1 MSGPVRP
8 DESHGPD
15 RFLLVRHGDE
25 PEDDRVTAF
34 FRAAGAR
41 AETVRPFRGEA
52 LDLGGLAG
60 AVVFG
65 GPFSVFEEAR
75 HPFLRDEARLIET
88 CLARG
93 LPILGICQG
102 AQQIAR
108 VLDAEVAPHAQG
120 LHEFGY
126 YEVTPTEAGRSLF
139 PGPLVVAQSHWHGF
153 GLPPGAELLASSAA
167 FRHQAM
173 RHGPALAFQFHA
185 EVTPAGFRRWQA
197 APWAPWD
204 RPGAQDRA
212 TQDRLMAA
220 HDTRQAAWFEGVL
233 AAHFGPALAA
243 ARAALPG
250 AAAP

>member
-1 MSGPVRP
+1 MT
-8 DESHGPD
+8 

-25 PEDDRVTAF
+25 PADDRATAF

-41 AETVRPFRGEA
+41 AETVCPLRGET

-65 GPFSVFEEAR
+65 GPFSVFEETR
-75 HPFLRDEARLIET
+75 HPFLRDEARLIEA
-88 CLARG
+88 CLAGG

-108 VLDAEVAPHAQG
+108 VLGAEVRPHPGG

-153 GLPPGAELLASSAA
+153 DLPAGAELLAGSAA
-167 FRHQAM
+167 FPHQAM
-173 RHGPALAFQFHA
+173 RWGPALAFQFHP
-185 EVTPAGFRRWQA
+185 EVTPEGFRLWQE
-197 APWAPWD
+197 APWAPRD

-220 HDTRQAAWFEGVL
+220 HDARQGAWFEGVL

-243 ARAALPG
+243 AGAFLPG
-250 AAAP
+250 APAP